1 MSLQE
6 TLKKIRSSPDP
17 ENEKAV
23 EAKILTPILENLGW
37 DIYGTELQYRY
48 TVGDKKDRNEVDLA
62 LKIKGR
68 VVMLVEAKASSVKL
82 DDYVSQILRYAYY
95 EGVQLC
101 VLTNGREWW
110 LYLPREDG
118 APKERRFATFNIKS
132 DSVEKLAG
140 NLETYLSKENL
151 RTKEAE
157 KRAKEVLKALRD
169 EEYLR
174 KEIPRIWK
182 AKLDE
187 PDRELVDL
195 VIKWTDHEIG
205 LKPTKEQITA
215 VLKGLP
221 LPTVLSSPGPLDTES
236 ETQEIIGFDLFGK
249 NYTVKQK
256 VKAQKMIVNE
266 IHKRHITNFE
276 RALEIDGFVKRP
288 PPGKF
293 DEYHKIG
300 LSGVYVSL
308 SGNIYVRLYNLLNQ
322 FGYEHNDLKI
332 YTPDGLLDSSTLY
345 KSKPPYRGGQ
355 KYAKASFSLWG
366 ESEDVRTFKEI
377 LIRVAEKLEE
387 KHREDFDKV
396 LSMKGR
402 KRVYASRDPERLVEP
417 TSRSIGKSGIFLET
431 HFSARDIEK
440 RCREILALFGYSESD
455 LEIVKR

>member
-68 VVMLVEAKASSVKL
+68 VVMLIEAKASSVKL

-110 LYLPREDG
+110 LYLPREEG
-118 APKERRFATFNIKS
+118 APMERRFATFNIKS

-195 VIKWTDHEIG
+195 VVKWTDHEIG

-236 ETQEIIGFDLFGK
+236 ETQEIVGFELFGK
-249 NYTVKQK
+249 DYEIKQK
-256 VKAQKMIVNE
+256 VKAQKIIVNE

-276 RALEIDGFVKRP
+276 RALEIDGFVKKP

-308 SGNIYVRLYNLLNQ
+308 SRNIYVRLYNLLNQ
-322 FGYEHNDLKI
+322 FGYKQTDLKI
-332 YTPDGLLDSSTLY
+332 YTPDGLFDPSTLY
-345 KSKPPYRGGQ
+345 TNEPPDGGGQ
-355 KYAKASFSLWG
+355 HTRPIGFSLWG
-366 ESEDVRTFKEI
+366 ESEEVRTSKEI
-377 LIRVAEKLEE
+377 WIRLAEKLEQ
-387 KHREDFDKV
+387 KHREDFDRV

-402 KRVYASRDPERLVEP
+402 KRVYTSRDPKLLYRS
-417 TSRSIGKSGIFLET
+417 TSKSIGKSGIFLELN
-431 HFSARDIEK
+431 FSAPDIEK
-440 RCREILALFGYSESD
+440 RCKELLVLFGYSESD
-455 LEIVKR
+455 LEIVRR